1 MLLNQ
6 TYVCQRTHI
15 GQTALKESVNYPL
28 TVALEEAIDPEDPK
42 KVGGGH
48 EGFSHKIDIKLT
60 STSGLNSCKF
70 SVFDSQTPPS
80 DLK

>member
-42 KVGGGH
+42 KREGG
-48 EGFSHKIDIKLT
+48 EGFSHKIDIKLA
-60 STSGLNSCKF
+60 STNGLNSCKL
-70 SVFDSQTPPS
+70 SVFDSQTPPTH
-80 DLK
+80 LK